1 MATTA
6 PQTSK
11 LPQGAS
17 PPALS
22 LIQAVGLAVGLTH
35 LLL

>member
-6 PQTSK
+6 PQASK

-17 PPALS
+17 LPAPS
-22 LIQAVGLAVGLTH
+22 LIQAMGLAVGLTH